1 MPSSNPSQPQHKIQS
16 LVDCLRNTADQEADC
31 AEFDRKVECLA
42 ELLASLNVAEVPP
55 DAIPPE
61 IQSHLIQSS
70 DCREEFEALI
80 SILKAEQR
88 GELLDE

>member
-1 MPSSNPSQPQHKIQS
+1 MSSSNPKQKIQS
-16 LVDCLRNTADQEADC
+16 LVDCLRHTADQEADC

-42 ELLASLNVAEVPP
+42 ELLATVNAAEIPS

-61 IQSHLIQSS
+61 IQAHLLQST

-80 SILKAEQR
+80 CILKAELR
-88 GELLDE
+88 GELSDE

>member
-1 MPSSNPSQPQHKIQS
+1 MPSSTSNPKQKIQS
-16 LVDCLRNTADQEADC
+16 LVDCLRNTAEQEADC

-42 ELLASLNVAEVPP
+42 ELLSSVNTAEVPP

-61 IQSHLIQSS
+61 IQAHLQHST

-80 SILKAEQR
+80 SILKAELR
-88 GELLDE
+88 GELSDE